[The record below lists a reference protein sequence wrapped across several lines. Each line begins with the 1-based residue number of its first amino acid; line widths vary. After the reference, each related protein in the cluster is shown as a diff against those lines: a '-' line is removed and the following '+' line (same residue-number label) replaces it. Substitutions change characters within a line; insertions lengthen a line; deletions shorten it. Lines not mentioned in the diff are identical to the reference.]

1 MTTKIPLILPLP
13 KGENR
18 KVVIRASSPLLG
30 WLNWLNIPVAII
42 GLVFSILGVN
52 KGRNKGIGTAGIIIN
67 AILIVYGI
75 IRLIIGGGFI

>member
-1 MTTKIPLILPLP
+1 MSILGFIIGILT
-13 KGENR
+13 GIGAT
-18 KVVIRASSPLLG
+18 VSLFPLLG

>member
-1 MTTKIPLILPLP
+1 MSILGFIIGILT
-13 KGENR
+13 GIGAT
-18 KVVIRASSPLLG
+18 VSLLPLLG

-52 KGRNKGIGTAGIIIN
+52 KGSNKGIGTAGIIIN

>member
-1 MTTKIPLILPLP
+1 MSILGFIIGILT
-13 KGENR
+13 GIGAT
-18 KVVIRASSPLLG
+18 VSLLPLLG

>member
-1 MTTKIPLILPLP
+1 
-13 KGENR
+13 
-18 KVVIRASSPLLG
+18 
-30 WLNWLNIPVAII
+30 LNIPVAII

>member
-1 MTTKIPLILPLP
+1 MSILGFIIGILT
-13 KGENR
+13 G
-18 KVVIRASSPLLG
+18 IGATISLFPLLG

-52 KGRNKGIGTAGIIIN
+52 KGKNKGIGTVGIIIN